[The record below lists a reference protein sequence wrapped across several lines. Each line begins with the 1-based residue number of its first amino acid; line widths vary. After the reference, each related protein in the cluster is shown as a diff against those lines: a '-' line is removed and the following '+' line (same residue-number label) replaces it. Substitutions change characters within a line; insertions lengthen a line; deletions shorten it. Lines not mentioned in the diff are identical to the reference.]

1 VVEAAGRKGFGSV
14 TGVGQGT
21 QTAIDAEE
29 RSVELIDHAGALSA
43 QRLAAWYLIFWKC
56 AGYLILAEAHEEV
69 SHLCW
74 SWTWALICQA
84 MVQSLVLLSGSPN
97 WKCSLNGQ
105 GDLPSS

>member
-14 TGVGQGT
+14 AGVGQGT
-21 QTAIDAEE
+21 PTAIDAEE
-29 RSVELIDHAGALSA
+29 RSVELTDHAGALSA

-56 AGYLILAEAHEEV
+56 AGGYLILAEAHEEV

-84 MVQSLVLLSGSPN
+84 MVQSLVLLSGELEVQPKWTGRSA
-97 WKCSLNGQ
+97 K
-105 GDLPSS
+105 